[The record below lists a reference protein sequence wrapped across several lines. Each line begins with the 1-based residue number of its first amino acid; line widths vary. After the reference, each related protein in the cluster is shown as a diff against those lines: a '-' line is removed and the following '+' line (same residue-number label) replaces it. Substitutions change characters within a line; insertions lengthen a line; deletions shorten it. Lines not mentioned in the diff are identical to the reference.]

1 MSFGGLTLIVRW
13 FKSVEITLTTMPE
26 TICIPKEEYLKLKKM
41 QKVDQELLHD
51 IASGIRDILEGKVKE
66 V

>member
-1 MSFGGLTLIVRW
+1 
-13 FKSVEITLTTMPE
+13 MPE